1 MQHLPWSRTNCL
13 EYEFTFIGV
22 WCIAVR
28 ALCSCYFFAIKTGRR
43 WMNSLHPLL
52 PICWCAKQSSLIG
65 LVIAPVI
72 SLPLSDSVSLISANL
87 QWPMGTCTYVY
98 PLLSRPASVPRS
110 CHWWRTCSVSLQFHF
125 LLVIE
130 RLTLRSTLSA
140 CFRAEDTAW
149 IIRTNCTELRSYS
162 SRVCRKAQHSTCM
175 HSCCCLDFGVG
186 TGIQAI
192 MHSDTSYIATPTI
205 FFLMS
210 YKWSKSRFS

>member
-1 MQHLPWSRTNCL
+1 MYSSTCSVLLLFFRNQDRQAMNEFPASTTPHLLMC
-13 EYEFTFIGV
+13 
-22 WCIAVR
+22 
-28 ALCSCYFFAIKTGRR
+28 K
-43 WMNSLHPLL
+43 
-52 PICWCAKQSSLIG
+52 AKLFDRPSYSFD
-65 LVIAPVI
+65 PVI
-72 SLPLSDSVSLISANL
+72 SLPLRVSLISANL
-87 QWPMGTCTYVY
+87 QWPMGICTYVY

-110 CHWWRTCSVSLQFHF
+110 CHWWRTCSVSLPFHF

-130 RLTLRSTLSA
+130 RLTPHSTLSA

-192 MHSDTSYIATPTI
+192 MHSDTSYIATPTF